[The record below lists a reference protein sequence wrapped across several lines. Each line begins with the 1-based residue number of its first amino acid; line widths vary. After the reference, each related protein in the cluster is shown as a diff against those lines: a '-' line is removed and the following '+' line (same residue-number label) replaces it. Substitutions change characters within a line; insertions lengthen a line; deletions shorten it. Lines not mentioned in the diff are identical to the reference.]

1 MTDIELVSL
10 IKKGNMDAFDKL
22 VKAYEKK
29 VINVA
34 YSLLSDKEDAL
45 DASQEIFVKVYKNI
59 SSFRGESTV
68 STWIF
73 KITKNVCY
81 DFLRKR
87 KGNVISLDEEN
98 DDEKKI
104 EIPDLS
110 ASPDV
115 LYERQEKINV
125 VRKAI
130 DSLEENQRIVITL
143 FDINGLSYDEISGI
157 IKCPIGTV
165 KSRLY
170 RAREALRK
178 ILSENRELFT

>member
-10 IKKGNMDAFDKL
+10 IKKGNMDAFDEL

-87 KGNVISLDEEN
+87 KSNVISLDEEN

-130 DSLEENQRIVITL
+130 DSLEENQRVVITL

-170 RAREALRK
+170 RARESLRK

>member
-1 MTDIELVSL
+1 MTDMELVSL
-10 IKKGNMDAFDKL
+10 IKKGNVDAFDKL

-81 DFLRKR
+81 DILRKR
-87 KGNVISLDEEN
+87 KATLISLDEED

-104 EIPDLS
+104 EVADES
-110 ASPDV
+110 ASPEV
-115 LYERQEKINV
+115 IYERQEKINI
-125 VRKAI
+125 VRDAI
-130 DSLEENQRIVITL
+130 SKLDENQKIVITL
-143 FDINGLSYDEISGI
+143 FDINGLSYDEISEI

-170 RAREALRK
+170 RAREQLRK

>member
-1 MTDIELVSL
+1 MTDNELVSL
-10 IKKGNMDAFDKL
+10 IKKGNMDAFDEL

-81 DFLRKR
+81 DLLRKR
-87 KGNVISLDEEN
+87 KGTVISLDEED

-104 EIPDLS
+104 EIADES

-115 LYERQEKINV
+115 IYERQEKINI
-125 VRKAI
+125 VREAI
-130 DSLEENQRIVITL
+130 ASLDENQKIVITL
-143 FDINGLSYDEISGI
+143 FDINGLSYDEISEI

-170 RAREALRK
+170 RAREQLRK